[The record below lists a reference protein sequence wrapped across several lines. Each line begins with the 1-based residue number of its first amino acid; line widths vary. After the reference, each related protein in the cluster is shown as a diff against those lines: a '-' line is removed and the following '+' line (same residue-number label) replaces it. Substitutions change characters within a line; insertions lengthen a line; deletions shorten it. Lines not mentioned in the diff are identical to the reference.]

1 MEATTKTAYRQGDW
15 VFIPPYKGPA
25 VNKMVNIELGN
36 SSEPQLYNLA
46 DDLGQQVNL
55 AESEPEKLQE
65 MMEAYERIRNPQ
77 Q

>member
-1 MEATTKTAYRQGDW
+1 
-15 VFIPPYKGPA
+15 
-25 VNKMVNIELGN
+25 MVNIELGN

-65 MMEAYERIRNPQ
+65 MTEAYERIRNPQ